1 MSYAPFDGVLL
12 DDGRPPIS
20 GAIAMLLHLR
30 VARRLAQ
37 VNKWLNPSLD
47 AVKARAQACRELLAQ
62 GLLPATV
69 RELRQHGLDLG
80 DAQAPHGLAGLVDHL
95 EAYLAEV
102 ERAGC
107 LEPDAAL
114 WRAVD
119 RERAGERGLWIERSA
134 ADGPIRAGLRDL
146 APARLR
152 ALACVPGLA
161 GAEFALATGKGDGSS
176 GLFGSSQPMVEWL
189 LDGLE
194 QHGQSFPNE
203 VQLEQPEGWGC
214 SPWAAALE
222 RLYEG
227 PLDLG
232 PDQDLLR
239 RGLADGPVDL
249 LRQALEQVCAWL
261 ESGMAPEDITVVH
274 PDPQKAG
281 AFLAPL
287 LAREGVRLHVRGGLL
302 PLGESA
308 SWSPIWMLLLGLLRL
323 DPVACSGGLRA
334 SRRQDLRQWAD
345 VLAQADQDGLAP
357 FTGSFMHLPEWA
369 KPGALAAWEDLQGWR
384 AASGT
389 ARDWAARI
397 EALAGTL
404 RLVLDPEDFFAPLG
418 MLKEAWQ
425 GEIWTFA
432 EMLTSLRTFLEAARS
447 DQVPRDPEGLR
458 LVAPGTLL
466 DDWAGARATLV
477 LDLSEGAWPAQPAPN
492 PDLDWNRKAAINQ
505 ALLAATLA
513 GGDPVFPPALQRF
526 WLPRSE
532 QGDQIPRAFQQEA
545 YAFNKVLAMTR
556 DQLVALSPGQD
567 AQGRMMAQGPF
578 WTALEGAG
586 DWTPP
591 ERSQSRLRWLWD
603 GHDSDPR
610 AQARA
615 EAARARTPEAALAAQ
630 APEPDRIPGIRAAW
644 LKGSAWTSPTALEA
658 LARCPFRSLA
668 DRVWGLVSADAG
680 SRFRM
685 AVGTLAHHLLEEALR
700 PFVNERGWS
709 EPFLARHG
717 LGVDSDPEPLRE
729 WLAGVW
735 AERRELWLAELKDIP
750 PEQWELAGQELEAL
764 LPNLAAALLADA
776 AAPGPTRY
784 EVAFLFPQLLPM
796 EEAARK
802 QKLPLQE
809 GWTRTLLALE
819 GDLGP
824 VELDLGGGRVLAVA
838 GKVDRLE
845 HWAHEDGHEF
855 IRVMDYKTSG
865 LAALAGYAG
874 EGAPFAA
881 HLQTPLYMLMVE
893 QVYAN
898 QVTAA
903 LLPLRDLAPR
913 PFTDHLRT
921 LVNESAEGDWRG
933 RLLGNLAGFEA
944 RLEAGDFPPT
954 PGSHCQWCDLGAL
967 CGRPADVDREEEG
980 E

>member
-30 VARRLAQ
+30 VARRQAH

-69 RELRQHGLDLG
+69 RELRGHGLDLG
-80 DAQAPHGLAGLVDHL
+80 DPRSPHSLAGLADHL

-102 ERAGC
+102 EQAGC

-119 RERAGERGLWIERSA
+119 RELAGERGLWIERSA

-161 GAEFALATGKGDGSS
+161 GAGFALATGKGDGSS
-176 GLFGSSQPMVEWL
+176 GLFGSSQPLVEWL

-194 QHGQSFPNE
+194 QHGQGFPN
-203 VQLEQPEGWGC
+203 QLELEEPAGWGC

-227 PLDLG
+227 PLELG

-239 RGLADGPVDL
+239 RGLVDGPVDL
-249 LRQALEQVCAWL
+249 LRHALEQVCAWL
-261 ESGMAPEDITVVH
+261 EAGIAPEEITVIY
-274 PDPQKAG
+274 PEPQKAG

-287 LAREGVRLHVRGGLL
+287 LAREGILLHVRGGLL

-308 SWSPIWMLLLGLLRL
+308 SWSPIWMLLLGLQRL
-323 DPVACSGGLRA
+323 DPVAFSGGLRA
-334 SRRQDLRQWAD
+334 SRRRDLRQWAD
-345 VLAQADQDGLAP
+345 VLAQADQDGPAP
-357 FTGSFMHLPEWA
+357 FADSFMHLPEWA
-369 KPGALAAWEDLQGWR
+369 KEGALAAWQELQGWR
-384 AASGT
+384 QAPGT
-389 ARDWAARI
+389 ARDWGGRI
-397 EALAGTL
+397 EALAASL
-404 RLVLDPEDFFAPLG
+404 RLALDPEDFFAPLG
-418 MLKEAWQ
+418 LLKEAWQ
-425 GEIWTFA
+425 GEVWTFP
-432 EMLTSLRTFLEAARS
+432 EMLAALRTFLEAARS
-447 DQVPRDPEGLR
+447 DQVPRSPEGLR

-505 ALLAATLA
+505 ALLAATRA
-513 GGDPVFPPALQRF
+513 AADAVFPPALQRF

-532 QGDQIPRAFQQEA
+532 RGDQIPRAFQQEA

-556 DQLVALSPGQD
+556 EQLVVLSPGQD
-567 AQGRMMAQGPF
+567 AEGRMKAQGPF
-578 WTALEGAG
+578 WSALEGAG
-586 DWTPP
+586 TWAPP
-591 ERSQSRLRWLWD
+591 ALAESSLRWLWD
-603 GHDSDPR
+603 GHEADPR

-615 EAARARTPEAALAAQ
+615 EAARARTREAALEAR
-630 APEPDRIPGIRAAW
+630 APEPDRVPGIRAAW
-644 LKGSAWTSPTALEA
+644 LKGGACVSPTALEA

-668 DRVWGLVSADAG
+668 ERVWGLVSADAG

-685 AVGTLAHHLLEEALR
+685 AVGTLAHHILEEALR
-700 PFVNERGWS
+700 PFLNQRGWP
-709 EPFLARHG
+709 EAFMALHG
-717 LGVDSDPEPLRE
+717 LGADSDPEPLRE
-729 WLAGVW
+729 SLAALW
-735 AERRELWLAELKDIP
+735 AEHRDAWLAELDELP
-750 PEQWELAGQELEAL
+750 REQWEQAGRELEAL
-764 LPNLAAALLADA
+764 LPNLAAALLGDA

-784 EVAFLFPQLLPM
+784 EVAFLFPQFLPM
-796 EEAARK
+796 AEAARK
-802 QKLPLQE
+802 VKLPLQG
-809 GWTRTLLALE
+809 GWTRTILALE

-824 VELDLGGGRVLAVA
+824 VDLDLGGGRTLAVA

-855 IRVMDYKTSG
+855 IRVTDYKTSG
-865 LAALAGYAG
+865 SAAMAAYAE

-893 QVYAN
+893 QAHHFEA
-898 QVTAA
+898 TAA
-903 LLPLRDLAPR
+903 LLPLRDPAAK

-921 LVNESAEGDWRG
+921 LAADIGEATWRE
-933 RLLGNLAGFEA
+933 RLLGNLAGFDA